1 MQNILKNICENK
13 KKELEYTKSKYSLSS
28 LIKLLPEK
36 KNRGF
41 NKLLTNS
48 QLRKKNN
55 LIAEIKKSSP
65 SAGLII
71 KNYKP
76 DIIASE
82 YEKSGVGA
90 ISILTEKSFFNGQI
104 DDMSL
109 ISNKVSI
116 PILRKDFIIDKYQI
130 YESKVFKADAILL
143 IISILTNNEIKE
155 FIEIAED
162 IGIDCII
169 ETHNKNEISRAIE
182 INYPIIG
189 INNRNLNTLSINTN
203 NTLSIC
209 KNIPKDFIIIG
220 ESGIKSKNEIIKYNE
235 LGIFNFLIGESI
247 LKSKNKSLKI
257 KELIN

>member
-1 MQNILKNICENK
+1 
-13 KKELEYTKSKYSLSS
+13 
-28 LIKLLPEK
+28 
-36 KNRGF
+36 
-41 NKLLTNS
+41 
-48 QLRKKNN
+48 
-55 LIAEIKKSSP
+55 
-65 SAGLII
+65 
-71 KNYKP
+71 
-76 DIIASE
+76 
-82 YEKSGVGA
+82 
-90 ISILTEKSFFNGQI
+90 
-104 DDMSL
+104 MSL

-169 ETHNKNEISRAIE
+169 ETHNKNEVSRAIE

-189 INNRNLNTLSINTN
+189 INNRNLNTLSINTEN
-203 NTLSIC
+203 ILSIC